1 VRKSRE
7 IYLFGQEKK
16 KKKPETAF
24 KKFIGVLLLTFIIFQ
39 TLDYDRDG
47 LTKMKKA
54 IKAIHTS
61 GNGKRTC

>member
-16 KKKPETAF
+16 KKKRETAF

>member
-1 VRKSRE
+1 MRKSRE

-16 KKKPETAF
+16 KKRETAF

>member
-16 KKKPETAF
+16 KRETAF